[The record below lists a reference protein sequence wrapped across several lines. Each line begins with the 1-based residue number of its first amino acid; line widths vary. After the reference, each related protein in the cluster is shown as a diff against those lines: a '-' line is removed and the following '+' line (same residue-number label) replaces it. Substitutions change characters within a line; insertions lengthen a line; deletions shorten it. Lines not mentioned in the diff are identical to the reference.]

1 MASTFEMV
9 RQRLADQMDVDA
21 NTITLATN
29 ITDDLGADS
38 LDAVEL
44 IIALEDEL
52 KITIDIDDAEQL
64 KTVGDVVEL
73 VDRLIG

>member
-1 MASTFEMV
+1 MN
-9 RQRLADQMDVDA
+9 QH
-21 NTITLATN
+21 
-29 ITDDLGADS
+29 
-38 LDAVEL
+38 
-44 IIALEDEL
+44 EL